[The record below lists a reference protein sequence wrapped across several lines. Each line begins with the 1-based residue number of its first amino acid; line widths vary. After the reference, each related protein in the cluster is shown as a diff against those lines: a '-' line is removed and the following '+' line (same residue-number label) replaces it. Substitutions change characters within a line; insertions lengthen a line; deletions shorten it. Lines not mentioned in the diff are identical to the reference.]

1 MERKKKSKRK
11 KLLIWLLIDILIAA
25 IVIALLFHTPANYNP
40 FVPDETDAD
49 RVHPYLSHELMPQL
63 YNGAQS
69 RKPFEVVV
77 NDQALNEA
85 IAHAQ
90 WPQHAEGVTF
100 YAPQVMFSPERITLM
115 GTVDA
120 EGAELIVTIELA
132 PSLDDEGL
140 LSLDLKKIKVGAMN
154 ITLLAKTVAK
164 RMYLERLETVPVDT
178 EDIRTK
184 IAGALLNEESFEPVF
199 KVEDKWVRL
208 KGLTLSEGRFAL
220 RFVPAR

>member
-1 MERKKKSKRK
+1 LEKKKKSKRK
-11 KLLIWLLIDILIAA
+11 KLLIWLLVDILVAA

-40 FVPDETDAD
+40 FVADETDAD

-69 RKPFEVVV
+69 RQPFEVVV
-77 NDQALNEA
+77 SDQALNEA
-85 IAHAQ
+85 IAQAQ

-100 YAPQVMFSPERITLM
+100 DAPQVLFFPDRIVLM
-115 GTVDA
+115 GTVNA
-120 EGAELIVTIELA
+120 EGAELVVTIEVG
-132 PSLDDEGL
+132 PHMDEEGL
-140 LSLDLKKIKVGAMN
+140 LSVGLQKIKVGAMN
-154 ITLLAKTVAK
+154 ITPLAKTVAR

-184 IAGALLNEESFEPVF
+184 IAGALLNEEAFEPVF
-199 KVEDKWVRL
+199 KVEDKWIRL
-208 KGLTLSEGRFAL
+208 KGLTLDEGQFVL